1 MPFSE
6 ESIQFLFENR
16 LQDSKLW
23 FEEHRPRYQE
33 TVLEPLR
40 QLVRELTP
48 WMLQIDPQL
57 NCEPKVGKC
66 ISRIYR
72 DTRFSKDKS
81 VFRDVMWV
89 SFFRRKK
96 LYYGMPGFF
105 FEFSPRRLRWGCG
118 YYQASPETMA
128 AARELM
134 LENSPAFL
142 AARKAAEADPAYQQ
156 EGERYKRSCY
166 PDQPEA
172 LRRWLDLKNL
182 CLLTEQEDLSLLFR
196 EDLAPVLGQKFMQ
209 LRPYYAFLLQAE
221 GRRVHR
227 AGESD
232 A

>member
-1 MPFSE
+1 MFSE
-6 ESIQFLFENR
+6 ESLQFLLENR

-23 FEEHRPRYQE
+23 FQENRQRYQE

-72 DTRFSKDKS
+72 DTRFSRDKS

-118 YYQASPETMA
+118 YYQASQETMA

-134 LENSPAFL
+134 LENSPQFL
-142 AARKAAEADPAYQQ
+142 AARQVAEADPAYRQ
-156 EGERYKRSCY
+156 EGERYKRSRY
-166 PDQPEA
+166 PKQPEE

-182 CLLTEQEDLSLLFR
+182 CLLTEQEDLSLLFQ
-196 EDLAPVLGQKFMQ
+196 EDLAQVLGRKFEQ
-209 LRPYYAFLLQAE
+209 LNPYYTFLLQAE
-221 GRRVHR
+221 SRRVHR
-227 AGESD
+227 AGE
-232 A
+232 